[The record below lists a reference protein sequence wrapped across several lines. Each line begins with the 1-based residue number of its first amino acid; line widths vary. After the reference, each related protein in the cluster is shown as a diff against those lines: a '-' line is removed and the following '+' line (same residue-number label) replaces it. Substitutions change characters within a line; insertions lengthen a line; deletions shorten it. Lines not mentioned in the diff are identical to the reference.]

1 MHKCTRDAMPPG
13 HARGTLISTAN
24 LAAYRLGG
32 NRLVLK
38 WCDAH
43 AHGRPVE
50 PPETGYRWNR
60 TGAPR
65 ADVPCRLRRRRLLEL
80 AAQAR
85 ERARAR
91 RRAGR
96 AESRRIAVWR
106 VRGQTAHARADDSAR
121 HVVPVCQRAC
131 AAAQVEAGR
140 RARVKAGRRTRSSA
154 FVRVR
159 PRSSAFVRARRRS
172 SALVGAR
179 RCSSVLVGARRCSSV
194 LVGTRPRSSALVRV
208 RRRSCPGC
216 DARFPPASAR
226 GAARRLSSQAW
237 VRHRRETP
245 CGPAQA
251 RRARPCR
258 AHAARHAP
266 RTASGHARPCRHA
279 LPPARPCSEACG
291 ASSATFG
298 RSRVTPAPAAGPAFA
313 LRPPPRRPRAARS
326 TGNSET
332 RRRTA

>member
-1 MHKCTRDAMPPG
+1 MPTRMRGCASGSGPAGSREGGPP
-13 HARGTLISTAN
+13 H
-24 LAAYRLGG
+24 
-32 NRLVLK
+32 
-38 WCDAH
+38 
-43 AHGRPVE
+43 
-50 PPETGYRWNR
+50 
-60 TGAPR
+60 
-65 ADVPCRLRRRRLLEL
+65 
-80 AAQAR
+80 
-85 ERARAR
+85 
-91 RRAGR
+91 
-96 AESRRIAVWR
+96 
-106 VRGQTAHARADDSAR
+106 
-121 HVVPVCQRAC
+121 
-131 AAAQVEAGR
+131 
-140 RARVKAGRRTRSSA
+140 A

-159 PRSSAFVRARRRS
+159 PCS
-172 SALVGAR
+172 SALVRAR
-179 RCSSVLVGARRCSSV
+179 RCSSVLVGTRRRSSA
-194 LVGTRPRSSALVRV
+194 LVRTRPRSSALVRV

-226 GAARRLSSQAW
+226 GTARRLSSQAW

-266 RTASGHARPCRHA
+266 RTASSHAQPCRHA
-279 LPPARPCSEACG
+279 IPPARPCSEACG

-298 RSRVTPAPAAGPAFA
+298 RSRVTPAPAAGLAFA

>member
-80 AAQAR
+80 AAPAR

-131 AAAQVEAGR
+131 AVAQVEAGR

-159 PRSSAFVRARRRS
+159 RR
-172 SALVGAR
+172 
-179 RCSSVLVGARRCSSV
+179 SSV

-279 LPPARPCSEACG
+279 IPPARPCSEACG

-298 RSRVTPAPAAGPAFA
+298 RSRVTPAPAAGLAFA

>member
-32 NRLVLK
+32 NRPVLK

-80 AAQAR
+80 AAPAR

-121 HVVPVCQRAC
+121 HVVPVYQRAC
-131 AAAQVEAGR
+131 AVAQMEAGR
-140 RARVKAGRRTRSSA
+140 RARVKADRRTRSSVL
-154 FVRVR
+154 VRVR
-159 PRSSAFVRARRRS
+159 PRS

-179 RCSSVLVGARRCSSV
+179 RRSSV

-279 LPPARPCSEACG
+279 IPPARPCSEACG

-298 RSRVTPAPAAGPAFA
+298 RSRVTPAPAAGLAFA

>member
-1 MHKCTRDAMPPG
+1 AMPPG

-32 NRLVLK
+32 NRPVLK

-80 AAQAR
+80 AAPAR

-140 RARVKAGRRTRSSA
+140 RARVKADRRTRSSA

-159 PRSSAFVRARRRS
+159 P
-172 SALVGAR
+172 
-179 RCSSVLVGARRCSSV
+179 C
-194 LVGTRPRSSALVRV
+194 SSALVRV

-226 GAARRLSSQAW
+226 
-237 VRHRRETP
+237 
-245 CGPAQA
+245 
-251 RRARPCR
+251 
-258 AHAARHAP
+258 
-266 RTASGHARPCRHA
+266 
-279 LPPARPCSEACG
+279 
-291 ASSATFG
+291 
-298 RSRVTPAPAAGPAFA
+298 
-313 LRPPPRRPRAARS
+313 
-326 TGNSET
+326 
-332 RRRTA
+332 

>member
-1 MHKCTRDAMPPG
+1 MPPG
-13 HARGTLISTAN
+13 HARGTLISMAN

-32 NRLVLK
+32 NRPVLK

-65 ADVPCRLRRRRLLEL
+65 ADVLCRLRRRRLLEL
-80 AAQAR
+80 AAPAR

-131 AAAQVEAGR
+131 AVAQVEAGR
-140 RARVKAGRRTRSSA
+140 RARVKADRRTRSSA

-159 PRSSAFVRARRRS
+159 RR
-172 SALVGAR
+172 
-179 RCSSVLVGARRCSSV
+179 SSV

-279 LPPARPCSEACG
+279 IPPARPCSEACG

>member
-1 MHKCTRDAMPPG
+1 MPPG
-13 HARGTLISTAN
+13 HARGTLISMAN

-50 PPETGYRWNR
+50 PPKTGYRWNR

-131 AAAQVEAGR
+131 AVAQVEAGR
-140 RARVKAGRRTRSSA
+140 RARVKADRRTRSSA
-154 FVRVR
+154 F
-159 PRSSAFVRARRRS
+159 
-172 SALVGAR
+172 
-179 RCSSVLVGARRCSSV
+179 
-194 LVGTRPRSSALVRV
+194 VRV

-226 GAARRLSSQAW
+226 GATRRLSSQAW

-279 LPPARPCSEACG
+279 IPPARPCSEACG

>member
-50 PPETGYRWNR
+50 PPETGYRRNR

-65 ADVPCRLRRRRLLEL
+65 ANVPCRLRRRRLLEL
-80 AAQAR
+80 AAPAR

-140 RARVKAGRRTRSSA
+140 RARVKADRRTRSSA

-159 PRSSAFVRARRRS
+159 P
-172 SALVGAR
+172 
-179 RCSSVLVGARRCSSV
+179 C
-194 LVGTRPRSSALVRV
+194 SSALVRV

-226 GAARRLSSQAW
+226 GATRRLSSQAW

-279 LPPARPCSEACG
+279 IPPARPCSEACG

>member
-80 AAQAR
+80 AAPAR

-159 PRSSAFVRARRRS
+159 PCSSA
-172 SALVGAR
+172 
-179 RCSSVLVGARRCSSV
+179 LVGARRCSSV

>member
-1 MHKCTRDAMPPG
+1 MPPG

-121 HVVPVCQRAC
+121 HVVPVYQRAC
-131 AAAQVEAGR
+131 AVAQMEAGR
-140 RARVKAGRRTRSSA
+140 RARVKADRRTRSSA

-159 PRSSAFVRARRRS
+159 PRSSAFV
-172 SALVGAR
+172 
-179 RCSSVLVGARRCSSV
+179 GARRCSSV
-194 LVGTRPRSSALVRV
+194 LVGTRPRSSAFMPGMRRALSARIGA
-208 RRRSCPGC
+208 RRRPAPLIASMG
-216 DARFPPASAR
+216 PASAR
-226 GAARRLSSQAW
+226 NAVRAGAGSTRPALSRSCGSPCSA
-237 VRHRRETP
+237 HRE
-245 CGPAQA
+245 
-251 RRARPCR
+251 
-258 AHAARHAP
+258 
-266 RTASGHARPCRHA
+266 RPCRHA
-279 LPPARPCSEACG
+279 IPPARPCSEACG

>member
-1 MHKCTRDAMPPG
+1 MPPG

-32 NRLVLK
+32 NRPVLK

-80 AAQAR
+80 AAPAR

-121 HVVPVCQRAC
+121 HVVPVYQRAC
-131 AAAQVEAGR
+131 AVAQMEAGR
-140 RARVKAGRRTRSSA
+140 RARVKADRRTRSSA

-159 PRSSAFVRARRRS
+159 RR
-172 SALVGAR
+172 
-179 RCSSVLVGARRCSSV
+179 SSV

-208 RRRSCPGC
+208 RRHSCPGC

-226 GAARRLSSQAW
+226 GATRRLSSQAW

-279 LPPARPCSEACG
+279 IPPARPCSEACG

-298 RSRVTPAPAAGPAFA
+298 RSRVTPAPAAGLAFA

>member
-1 MHKCTRDAMPPG
+1 MRGCANGSGPAGSREGGPP
-13 HARGTLISTAN
+13 H
-24 LAAYRLGG
+24 
-32 NRLVLK
+32 
-38 WCDAH
+38 
-43 AHGRPVE
+43 
-50 PPETGYRWNR
+50 
-60 TGAPR
+60 
-65 ADVPCRLRRRRLLEL
+65 
-80 AAQAR
+80 
-85 ERARAR
+85 
-91 RRAGR
+91 
-96 AESRRIAVWR
+96 
-106 VRGQTAHARADDSAR
+106 
-121 HVVPVCQRAC
+121 
-131 AAAQVEAGR
+131 
-140 RARVKAGRRTRSSA
+140 A

-159 PRSSAFVRARRRS
+159 PRSSAFVRVRRRSSVLVGTRRRS

-179 RCSSVLVGARRCSSV
+179 RCSSVLVGARRRSSALVGARWYSSV

-226 GAARRLSSQAW
+226 GATRRLSSQAW

-266 RTASGHARPCRHA
+266 RTASAHARPCRHA

>member
-1 MHKCTRDAMPPG
+1 MPPG
-13 HARGTLISTAN
+13 HARGTLISMAN

-32 NRLVLK
+32 NRPVLK

-65 ADVPCRLRRRRLLEL
+65 ADVLCRLRRRRLLEL
-80 AAQAR
+80 AAPAR

-131 AAAQVEAGR
+131 AVAQVEAGR
-140 RARVKAGRRTRSSA
+140 RARVKADRRTRSSA

-159 PRSSAFVRARRRS
+159 RR
-172 SALVGAR
+172 
-179 RCSSVLVGARRCSSV
+179 SSVLVGARRC
-194 LVGTRPRSSALVRV
+194 SSALVRV

-279 LPPARPCSEACG
+279 IPPARPCSEACG

>member
-1 MHKCTRDAMPPG
+1 MPPG

-80 AAQAR
+80 AAPAR

-159 PRSSAFVRARRRS
+159 PRSSVLVGARRRS

-179 RCSSVLVGARRCSSV
+179 RHSSA
-194 LVGTRPRSSALVRV
+194 LVGTRPGSSAFMPGM
-208 RRRSCPGC
+208 RRALS
-216 DARFPPASAR
+216 ARIGARRHPAPLIASMGPASAR
-226 GAARRLSSQAW
+226 NAVRAGAGSTRPALSRSCGSPCSA
-237 VRHRRETP
+237 HRE
-245 CGPAQA
+245 
-251 RRARPCR
+251 
-258 AHAARHAP
+258 
-266 RTASGHARPCRHA
+266 RPCRHA

>member
-80 AAQAR
+80 AAPAR

-131 AAAQVEAGR
+131 AVAQVEAGR

-159 PRSSAFVRARRRS
+159 RR
-172 SALVGAR
+172 
-179 RCSSVLVGARRCSSV
+179 SSV

-258 AHAARHAP
+258 AHAARHVP

-279 LPPARPCSEACG
+279 IPPARPCSEACG

-298 RSRVTPAPAAGPAFA
+298 RSRVTPAPAAGLAFA

>member
-65 ADVPCRLRRRRLLEL
+65 AEVPCRLRRRRLLEL
-80 AAQAR
+80 AAPAR

-131 AAAQVEAGR
+131 AVAQVEAGR

-159 PRSSAFVRARRRS
+159 
-172 SALVGAR
+172 
-179 RCSSVLVGARRCSSV
+179 
-194 LVGTRPRSSALVRV
+194 
-208 RRRSCPGC
+208 RRSCPGC

-226 GAARRLSSQAW
+226 GATRRLSSQAW

>member
-1 MHKCTRDAMPPG
+1 MPPG

-80 AAQAR
+80 AAPAR

-159 PRSSAFVRARRRS
+159 PRSSV
-172 SALVGAR
+172 LVGAR
-179 RCSSVLVGARRCSSV
+179 RRSSVLVGARRHSSV
-194 LVGTRPRSSALVRV
+194 LVGTRPGSSAFMPGM
-208 RRRSCPGC
+208 RRALS
-216 DARFPPASAR
+216 ARIGARRHPAPLIASMGPASAR
-226 GAARRLSSQAW
+226 NAVRAGAGSTRPALSRSCGSPCSA
-237 VRHRRETP
+237 HRE
-245 CGPAQA
+245 
-251 RRARPCR
+251 
-258 AHAARHAP
+258 
-266 RTASGHARPCRHA
+266 RPCRHA

>member
-1 MHKCTRDAMPPG
+1 MPPG

-32 NRLVLK
+32 NRPVLK

-80 AAQAR
+80 AAPAR

-121 HVVPVCQRAC
+121 HVVPVYQRAC
-131 AAAQVEAGR
+131 AVAQMEAGR
-140 RARVKAGRRTRSSA
+140 RARVKADRRTRSSA
-154 FVRVR
+154 F
-159 PRSSAFVRARRRS
+159 
-172 SALVGAR
+172 
-179 RCSSVLVGARRCSSV
+179 VGARRCSSV

-258 AHAARHAP
+258 AHAARHVP

-279 LPPARPCSEACG
+279 IPPARPCSEACG

-298 RSRVTPAPAAGPAFA
+298 RSRVTPAPAAGLAFA

>member
-1 MHKCTRDAMPPG
+1 MPPG

-50 PPETGYRWNR
+50 PPETGYRRNR

-80 AAQAR
+80 AAPAR

-131 AAAQVEAGR
+131 AVAQVEAGR

-159 PRSSAFVRARRRS
+159 PCS

-179 RCSSVLVGARRCSSV
+179 RRSSVLVGARWYSSV

-258 AHAARHAP
+258 AHAARHVP

-279 LPPARPCSEACG
+279 IPPARPCSEACG

>member
-1 MHKCTRDAMPPG
+1 MPPG

-80 AAQAR
+80 AAPAR

-121 HVVPVCQRAC
+121 HVVPVYQRAC
-131 AAAQVEAGR
+131 AVAQMEAGR

-159 PRSSAFVRARRRS
+159 PCSSALVRVRRYS

-179 RCSSVLVGARRCSSV
+179 RHSSA
-194 LVGTRPRSSALVRV
+194 LVGTRPGSSAFMPGM
-208 RRRSCPGC
+208 RRALS
-216 DARFPPASAR
+216 ARIGARRHPAPLIASMGPASAR
-226 GAARRLSSQAW
+226 NAVRAGAGSTRPALSRSCGSPCSA
-237 VRHRRETP
+237 HRE
-245 CGPAQA
+245 
-251 RRARPCR
+251 
-258 AHAARHAP
+258 
-266 RTASGHARPCRHA
+266 RPCRHA
-279 LPPARPCSEACG
+279 IPPARPCSEACG

>member
-1 MHKCTRDAMPPG
+1 MPPG

-121 HVVPVCQRAC
+121 HVVPVYQRAC
-131 AAAQVEAGR
+131 AVAQMEAGR
-140 RARVKAGRRTRSSA
+140 RARVKADRRTRSSA

-159 PRSSAFVRARRRS
+159 PRSSAFVRVRPRSSVLVRARRHSSAFVRVRPRS

-179 RCSSVLVGARRCSSV
+179 RC
-194 LVGTRPRSSALVRV
+194 SSALVRV

-226 GAARRLSSQAW
+226 GATRRLSSQAW

-279 LPPARPCSEACG
+279 IPPARPCSEACG

-298 RSRVTPAPAAGPAFA
+298 RSRVTPAPAAGLAFA

>member
-32 NRLVLK
+32 NRPVLK

-80 AAQAR
+80 AAPAR

-131 AAAQVEAGR
+131 AVAQVEAGR

-159 PRSSAFVRARRRS
+159 PCSSALVRARRCSSVLVGTRRRS

-179 RCSSVLVGARRCSSV
+179 RHSSAF
-194 LVGTRPRSSALVRV
+194 VGTRPGSSAFMPGMRRALSARIGA
-208 RRRSCPGC
+208 RRRPAPLIASMG
-216 DARFPPASAR
+216 PASAR
-226 GAARRLSSQAW
+226 NAVRAGAGSTRPALSRSCGSPCSA
-237 VRHRRETP
+237 HRE
-245 CGPAQA
+245 
-251 RRARPCR
+251 
-258 AHAARHAP
+258 
-266 RTASGHARPCRHA
+266 RPCRHA
-279 LPPARPCSEACG
+279 IPPARPCSEACG

>member
-32 NRLVLK
+32 NRPVLK

-80 AAQAR
+80 AAPAR

-140 RARVKAGRRTRSSA
+140 WARVKAGRRTRSSA

-159 PRSSAFVRARRRS
+159 PCSSA
-172 SALVGAR
+172 
-179 RCSSVLVGARRCSSV
+179 LVGARRCSSV

-226 GAARRLSSQAW
+226 GATRRLSSQAW

-298 RSRVTPAPAAGPAFA
+298 RSRVTTAPAAGPAFA

>member
-80 AAQAR
+80 AAPAR

-131 AAAQVEAGR
+131 AVAQVEAGR

-154 FVRVR
+154 FV
-159 PRSSAFVRARRRS
+159 
-172 SALVGAR
+172 GAR
-179 RCSSVLVGARRCSSV
+179 RC
-194 LVGTRPRSSALVRV
+194 SSALVRV

-258 AHAARHAP
+258 THAARHAP

-279 LPPARPCSEACG
+279 IPPARPCSEACG

-326 TGNSET
+326 TGSSET

>member
-1 MHKCTRDAMPPG
+1 MPPG

-32 NRLVLK
+32 NRPVLK

-80 AAQAR
+80 AAPAR

-140 RARVKAGRRTRSSA
+140 RARVKADRRTRSSA

-159 PRSSAFVRARRRS
+159 PRSS
-172 SALVGAR
+172 
-179 RCSSVLVGARRCSSV
+179 V
-194 LVGTRPRSSALVRV
+194 LVGTRPGSSAFMPGM
-208 RRRSCPGC
+208 RRALS
-216 DARFPPASAR
+216 ARIGARRHPAPLIASMGPASAR
-226 GAARRLSSQAW
+226 NAVRAGAGSTRPALSRSCGSPCSA
-237 VRHRRETP
+237 HRE
-245 CGPAQA
+245 
-251 RRARPCR
+251 
-258 AHAARHAP
+258 
-266 RTASGHARPCRHA
+266 RPCRHA

>member
-13 HARGTLISTAN
+13 HARGTLISMAN

-32 NRLVLK
+32 NRPVLK

-80 AAQAR
+80 AAPAR

-121 HVVPVCQRAC
+121 HVVPVYQRAC
-131 AAAQVEAGR
+131 AVAQMEAGR
-140 RARVKAGRRTRSSA
+140 RARVKADRRTRSSA
-154 FVRVR
+154 FVRARRCSSVLVGAR
-159 PRSSAFVRARRRS
+159 RHSSAFVGARRRS

-179 RCSSVLVGARRCSSV
+179 RRSSALVGARRHSSAF
-194 LVGTRPRSSALVRV
+194 VGTRPGSSAFMPGMRRALSARIGA
-208 RRRSCPGC
+208 RRRPAPLIASMG
-216 DARFPPASAR
+216 PASAR
-226 GAARRLSSQAW
+226 NAVRAGAGSTRPALSRSCGSPCSA
-237 VRHRRETP
+237 HRE
-245 CGPAQA
+245 
-251 RRARPCR
+251 
-258 AHAARHAP
+258 
-266 RTASGHARPCRHA
+266 RPCRHA
-279 LPPARPCSEACG
+279 IPPARPCSEACG

-298 RSRVTPAPAAGPAFA
+298 RSRVTPAPAARLAFA

>member
-32 NRLVLK
+32 NRPVLK

-121 HVVPVCQRAC
+121 HVVPVYQRAC
-131 AAAQVEAGR
+131 AVAQMEAGR
-140 RARVKAGRRTRSSA
+140 RARVKADRRTRSSA

-159 PRSSAFVRARRRS
+159 PCSSVLVGARPRSSALVGTRRYS

-179 RCSSVLVGARRCSSV
+179 RHSSAF
-194 LVGTRPRSSALVRV
+194 VGTRPGSSAFMPGMRRALSARIGA
-208 RRRSCPGC
+208 RRRPAPLIASMG
-216 DARFPPASAR
+216 PASAR
-226 GAARRLSSQAW
+226 NAVRAGAGSTRPALSRSCGSPCSA
-237 VRHRRETP
+237 HRE
-245 CGPAQA
+245 
-251 RRARPCR
+251 
-258 AHAARHAP
+258 
-266 RTASGHARPCRHA
+266 RPCRHA
-279 LPPARPCSEACG
+279 IPPARPCSEACG

>member
-1 MHKCTRDAMPPG
+1 MPTRMRGCASGSGPAGSREGGPP
-13 HARGTLISTAN
+13 H
-24 LAAYRLGG
+24 
-32 NRLVLK
+32 
-38 WCDAH
+38 
-43 AHGRPVE
+43 
-50 PPETGYRWNR
+50 
-60 TGAPR
+60 
-65 ADVPCRLRRRRLLEL
+65 
-80 AAQAR
+80 
-85 ERARAR
+85 
-91 RRAGR
+91 
-96 AESRRIAVWR
+96 
-106 VRGQTAHARADDSAR
+106 
-121 HVVPVCQRAC
+121 
-131 AAAQVEAGR
+131 
-140 RARVKAGRRTRSSA
+140 A

-179 RCSSVLVGARRCSSV
+179 RCSSVLVGARR
-194 LVGTRPRSSALVRV
+194 RSSALVRV

-258 AHAARHAP
+258 AHAARHVP

-279 LPPARPCSEACG
+279 IPPARPCSEACG

>member
-13 HARGTLISTAN
+13 HARGTLISTTN

-80 AAQAR
+80 AAPAR

-121 HVVPVCQRAC
+121 HVVPVYQRAC
-131 AAAQVEAGR
+131 AVAQMEAGR
-140 RARVKAGRRTRSSA
+140 RARVKADRRARSSVL
-154 FVRVR
+154 VRVR
-159 PRSSAFVRARRRS
+159 PRSSAFVGARRR
-172 SALVGAR
+172 
-179 RCSSVLVGARRCSSV
+179 SSV

-279 LPPARPCSEACG
+279 IPPARPCSEACG

-298 RSRVTPAPAAGPAFA
+298 RSRVTPAPAAGLAFA

>member
-80 AAQAR
+80 AAPAR

-131 AAAQVEAGR
+131 AVAQVEAGR
-140 RARVKAGRRTRSSA
+140 RARVKADRRTRSSA

-159 PRSSAFVRARRRS
+159 P
-172 SALVGAR
+172 
-179 RCSSVLVGARRCSSV
+179 CSSV

-279 LPPARPCSEACG
+279 IPPARPCSEACG

>member
-13 HARGTLISTAN
+13 HARGTLISMAN
-24 LAAYRLGG
+24 LAAYRLDG

-80 AAQAR
+80 AAPAR

-131 AAAQVEAGR
+131 AVAQVEAGR
-140 RARVKAGRRTRSSA
+140 RARVKADRRTRSSA

-159 PRSSAFVRARRRS
+159 P
-172 SALVGAR
+172 
-179 RCSSVLVGARRCSSV
+179 CSSV

-279 LPPARPCSEACG
+279 IPPARPCSEACG

>member
-1 MHKCTRDAMPPG
+1 MRGCASGSGPAGSREGGPP
-13 HARGTLISTAN
+13 HAF
-24 LAAYRLGG
+24 
-32 NRLVLK
+32 V
-38 WCDAH
+38 
-43 AHGRPVE
+43 
-50 PPETGYRWNR
+50 
-60 TGAPR
+60 
-65 ADVPCRLRRRRLLEL
+65 
-80 AAQAR
+80 
-85 ERARAR
+85 
-91 RRAGR
+91 
-96 AESRRIAVWR
+96 R
-106 VRGQTAHARADDSAR
+106 VR
-121 HVVPVCQRAC
+121 P
-131 AAAQVEAGR
+131 
-140 RARVKAGRRTRSSA
+140 RSSA

-172 SALVGAR
+172 SAFVG
-179 RCSSVLVGARRCSSV
+179 VRRCSSV

-226 GAARRLSSQAW
+226 GATRRLSSQAW

>member
-1 MHKCTRDAMPPG
+1 MHKCTHDAMPPG

-32 NRLVLK
+32 NRPVLK

-80 AAQAR
+80 AAPAR

-159 PRSSAFVRARRRS
+159 PCSSALVRVRRYS

-179 RCSSVLVGARRCSSV
+179 RC
-194 LVGTRPRSSALVRV
+194 SSALVRV

-226 GAARRLSSQAW
+226 GATRRLSSQAW

-279 LPPARPCSEACG
+279 IPPARPCSEACG

-298 RSRVTPAPAAGPAFA
+298 RSRVTPAPAAGLAFA

>member
-1 MHKCTRDAMPPG
+1 MPPG

-80 AAQAR
+80 AAPAR
-85 ERARAR
+85 ERARVR

-121 HVVPVCQRAC
+121 HVVPVYQRAC
-131 AAAQVEAGR
+131 AVAQMEAGR

-159 PRSSAFVRARRRS
+159 PCS

-179 RCSSVLVGARRCSSV
+179 RCSSVLVGARWYSSV

-258 AHAARHAP
+258 AHAARHVP

-279 LPPARPCSEACG
+279 IPPARPCSEACG

>member
-32 NRLVLK
+32 NRPVLK

-80 AAQAR
+80 AAPAR

-121 HVVPVCQRAC
+121 HVVPVYQRAC
-131 AAAQVEAGR
+131 AVAQMEAGR
-140 RARVKAGRRTRSSA
+140 RARVKADRRTRSSVL
-154 FVRVR
+154 VRVR
-159 PRSSAFVRARRRS
+159 PRSSALVGTRRR
-172 SALVGAR
+172 
-179 RCSSVLVGARRCSSV
+179 SSV

-226 GAARRLSSQAW
+226 GATRRLSSQAW

-266 RTASGHARPCRHA
+266 RTASSHAQPCRHA
-279 LPPARPCSEACG
+279 IPPARPCSEACG

-298 RSRVTPAPAAGPAFA
+298 RSRVTPAPAARLAFA

>member
-13 HARGTLISTAN
+13 HARGTLISTTN

-32 NRLVLK
+32 NRPVLK

-65 ADVPCRLRRRRLLEL
+65 AEVPCRLRRRRLLEL
-80 AAQAR
+80 AAPAR

-121 HVVPVCQRAC
+121 HVVPVYQRAC
-131 AAAQVEAGR
+131 AVAQMEAGR
-140 RARVKAGRRTRSSA
+140 RARVKADRRTRSSA

-159 PRSSAFVRARRRS
+159 RRS
-172 SALVGAR
+172 SA
-179 RCSSVLVGARRCSSV
+179 LVGARRCSSV

-258 AHAARHAP
+258 AHAARHVP

-279 LPPARPCSEACG
+279 IPPARPCSEACG

-298 RSRVTPAPAAGPAFA
+298 RSRVTPAPAAGLAFA

>member
-1 MHKCTRDAMPPG
+1 MPPG

-80 AAQAR
+80 AAPAR

-159 PRSSAFVRARRRS
+159 PRSSV
-172 SALVGAR
+172 LVGAR
-179 RCSSVLVGARRCSSV
+179 RRSSVLVGARRHSSA
-194 LVGTRPRSSALVRV
+194 LVGTRPGSSAFMPGM
-208 RRRSCPGC
+208 RRALS
-216 DARFPPASAR
+216 ARIGARRHPAPLIASMGPASAR
-226 GAARRLSSQAW
+226 NAVRAGAGSTRPALSRSCGSPCSA
-237 VRHRRETP
+237 HRE
-245 CGPAQA
+245 
-251 RRARPCR
+251 
-258 AHAARHAP
+258 
-266 RTASGHARPCRHA
+266 RPCRHA